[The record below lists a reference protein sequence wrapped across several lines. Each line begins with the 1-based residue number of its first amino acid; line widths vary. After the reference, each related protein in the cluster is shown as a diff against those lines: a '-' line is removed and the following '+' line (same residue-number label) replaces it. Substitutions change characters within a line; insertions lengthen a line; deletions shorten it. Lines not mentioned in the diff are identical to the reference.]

1 MSSARKGRGR
11 HSCLPAPPPTHL
23 VGLRLA
29 VLLCGGERSR
39 LALVPPISRAT
50 ISTPLIFFRLS

>member
-1 MSSARKGRGR
+1 MPGRGAGGTAV
-11 HSCLPAPPPTHL
+11 SPPPPPTHL

-29 VLLCGGERSR
+29 VLLCGGEHSR

>member
-1 MSSARKGRGR
+1 MSSARKGCGR
-11 HSCLPAPPPTHL
+11 HSCPPTPAHL

-29 VLLCGGERSR
+29 VLLCGEGPSR

-50 ISTPLIFFRLS
+50 ISTPLMFFRLS